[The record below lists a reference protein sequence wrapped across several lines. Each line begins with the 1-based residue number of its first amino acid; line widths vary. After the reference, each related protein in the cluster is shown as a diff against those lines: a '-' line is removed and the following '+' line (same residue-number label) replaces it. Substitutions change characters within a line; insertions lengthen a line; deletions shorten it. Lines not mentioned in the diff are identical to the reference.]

1 MIFSLDFSNNTY
13 NFEIVYNSTDII
25 VQVELDEK
33 LYQDVFLLTDLEKQN
48 NIFKNIKIVERFLT
62 KALTKKPTNGYSYK
76 IFLNKKVLVIECV
89 YSNDL
94 EDIKLSLE
102 LLPIRK
108 DISCNKEIID
118 LKKKVKLLENKLS
131 NYNLFFDKI
140 YINPNINK
148 YIQKDTK
155 YIVFSNINTD
165 FLYSI
170 HRFEGYT
177 GHNALYNHL
186 GVNPYSGH
194 SATNLHIIL
203 NNHIPLGDNYLD
215 EEFLETF
222 TGRNLEVLVFVN
234 QTITENILMY
244 IPYVKYL
251 NFVKCNMK
259 DFTGISKV
267 DNINL
272 YDCEIN
278 NIDNF
283 KNYKHTLTI
292 NSNKNPAIFNQA
304 ILPSNVKFNCHTSI
318 NFRFSL

>member
-1 MIFSLDFSNNTY
+1 MIFSLNFSNNTY

-62 KALTKKPTNGYSYK
+62 KALTQKPTNGYSYK

-131 NYNLFFDKI
+131 KYNLFFDKI

-165 FLYSI
+165 FLYSN
-170 HRFEGYT
+170 HNFEGYA
-177 GHNALYNHL
+177 GSNALYNHL
-186 GVNPYSGH
+186 GRNPFCGH
-194 SATNLHIIL
+194 YTNLHIIL
-203 NNHIPLGDNYLD
+203 NNHRILNNNYLD

-234 QTITENILMY
+234 QTITENLLMY

-259 DFTGISKV
+259 DLTGISKV
-267 DNINL
+267 DYINL

-283 KNYKHTLTI
+283 KNYKHNLTI
-292 NSNKNPAIFNQA
+292 NSNKNPTVFNQA
-304 ILPSNVKFNCHTSI
+304 ILPSNVKLIIHSCDNKI
-318 NFRFSL
+318 SL

>member
-1 MIFSLDFSNNTY
+1 MIFSLNFSNNTY

-62 KALTKKPTNGYSYK
+62 KALTQKPTNGYSYK

-118 LKKKVKLLENKLS
+118 LKKKVKLLENKLCK
-131 NYNLFFDKI
+131 YNLFFDKI

-165 FLYSI
+165 FLYSN
-170 HRFEGYT
+170 HKFEGYEGAT
-177 GHNALYNHL
+177 ALYNHL
-186 GVNPYSGH
+186 GKNPYDNGY
-194 SATNLHIIL
+194 TNLHIIL
-203 NNHIPLGDNYLD
+203 NNHRILNNNYLD

-222 TGRNLEVLVFVN
+222 TERNLEVLVFVN
-234 QTITENILMY
+234 QTITENLLMY
-244 IPYVKYL
+244 IPYVKSL

-259 DFTGISKV
+259 DFTGLLKV

-283 KNYKHTLTI
+283 KNYKHNLII
-292 NSNKNPAIFNQA
+292 NSNKNPTIFNQA
-304 ILPSNVKFNCHTSI
+304 ILPSNVKFNCHTSY
-318 NFRFSL
+318 NFKFSL